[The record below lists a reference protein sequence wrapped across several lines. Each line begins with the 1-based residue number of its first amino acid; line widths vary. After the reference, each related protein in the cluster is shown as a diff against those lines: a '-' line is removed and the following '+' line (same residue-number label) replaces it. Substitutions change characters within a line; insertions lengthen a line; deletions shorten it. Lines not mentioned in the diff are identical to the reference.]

1 MSFLTVC
8 KHNQFYRALIA
19 MDKII
24 PQFLF
29 EQELP
34 AASLYVVASPIG
46 NLGDITLRALH
57 VLNQVDGIACEDT
70 RHSAQ
75 LLNHYDIRKPLMAI
89 HEHNEM
95 EAANTL
101 IEHLHKGERWAY
113 LADAGTPGISD
124 PGARLV
130 MQVGRHGFRAIPIP
144 GASALTSALSVCGS
158 TLLASTGQFQ
168 FLGFL
173 PNHAKEFDRVLE
185 QMVQSTLPS
194 VFYESP
200 HRLSKTFL
208 KLSKALPGDRDI
220 FVARELSKKFESIS
234 HLKPNELIPWLE
246 NPNNQKGEFVII
258 LSGSNYKRVDPERA
272 ASTKLAGLLKDHMGS
287 RDIAAVLS
295 SLFGL
300 NKNEAYEI
308 ALSFKEKG

>member
-1 MSFLTVC
+1 VSFLSIC
-8 KHNQFYRALIA
+8 KHNQFYRALFA
-19 MDKII
+19 MDKVI

-34 AASLYVVASPIG
+34 FASLYVVASPIG

-75 LLNHYDIRKPLMAI
+75 LLKHYDIRKPLMAI

-95 EAANTL
+95 EAANIL
-101 IEHLHKGERWAY
+101 IDHLRNGERWAY
-113 LADAGTPGISD
+113 LSDAGTPGISD

-130 MQVGRHGFRAIPIP
+130 MQVGGQGFRTIPIP
-144 GASALTSALSVCGS
+144 GASALTGALSVCGS
-158 TLLASTGQFQ
+158 ILLASSGQFQ

-173 PNHAKEFDRVLE
+173 PNHNKEFDQTLE
-185 QMVQSTLPS
+185 RMIQSALPS

-208 KLSKALPGDRDI
+208 KLSKAVPEERGI
-220 FVARELSKKFESIS
+220 FVARELSKKFESIC
-234 HLKPNELIPWLE
+234 HLKPSELMPWLE
-246 NPNNQKGEFVII
+246 HPNNQKGEFVIV
-258 LSGSNYKRVDPERA
+258 LSGSNKKGADPGHA
-272 ASTKLAGLLKDHMGS
+272 DSTKLAGLLKDHMGS
-287 RDIAAVLS
+287 RDIAAILS

-300 NKNEAYEI
+300 KKNEAYEI
-308 ALSFKEKG
+308 AISSKEKG

>member
-1 MSFLTVC
+1 
-8 KHNQFYRALIA
+8 
-19 MDKII
+19 MDKVI
-24 PQFLF
+24 PHSLF

-34 AASLYVVASPIG
+34 SASLYVVASPIG

-75 LLNHYDIRKPLMAI
+75 LLKRYDIRKPLMAI
-89 HEHNEM
+89 HQHNEM
-95 EAANTL
+95 GAANTL
-101 IEHLHKGERWAY
+101 IDHLRKGERWAY
-113 LADAGTPGISD
+113 LSDAGTPGISD

-130 MQVGRHGFRAIPIP
+130 MQVGEQGFRTIPIP

-158 TLLASTGQFQ
+158 ILLASSGQFQ

-173 PNHAKEFDRVLE
+173 PNRHKEFDRVLE
-185 QMVQSTLPS
+185 LMIQSALPS

-200 HRLSKTFL
+200 HRLSKTLL
-208 KLSKALPGDRDI
+208 KLSKAIPEERSI
-220 FVARELSKKFESIS
+220 FVARELSKKFESVC
-234 HLKPNELIPWLE
+234 HLKPSELMSWLE
-246 NPNNQKGEFVII
+246 LPNNQKGEFVIV
-258 LSGSNYKRVDPERA
+258 LSGAAHKEANPERA
-272 ASTKLAGLLKDHMGS
+272 DSSKLADLLKDHMGS
-287 RDIAAVLS
+287 RDIAAILS

-308 ALSFKEKG
+308 ALSSKEKDK